1 MNNNISKGKW
11 KQIRGQAKVWWGK
24 LTNDNGKKVG
34 GSVDKFVGKVQEK
47 IGHNQQDN
55 DEYRTRTK

>member
-24 LTNDNGKKVG
+24 LTHDNGKKVG
-34 GSVDKFVGKVQEK
+34 GNVDKFVGKIQEK
-47 IGHNQQDN
+47 IGQNQQDN
-55 DEYRTRTK
+55 EEYRTRTK

>member
-24 LTNDNGKKVG
+24 LTNNNGKKVG
-34 GSVDKFVGKVQEK
+34 GNVDKFVGKIQEK